1 MRYLYERMHWLV
13 LAFATV
19 ALILIA
25 AFGFRATSRFAE
37 SAKWVAHTHQVETV
51 VARIRSNLFASQDAL
66 VAESVTSDPSF
77 HTLYTQSEAALA
89 ADVAQM
95 RELTSDN
102 PAEQTRLD
110 SLEGLIKSRDDALR
124 NFVSSTAASPAQ
136 PQPQT
141 QQEAQRDRFMAGQ
154 APTIKALAVL
164 DEMLADEERL
174 LAQRNEE
181 STLTYMRA
189 RIALAAVYA
198 IVVIVLFVYLR
209 GLIVELRNRERA
221 EEAVQRLSGRL
232 LQLQDVERRKI
243 ARELHDSFG
252 QTFAA
257 LKMNL
262 DQVAMD
268 EHPESERSRALL
280 AEALQLLERCMTE
293 ARTLSHLL
301 HPPLLDELG
310 FVSAA
315 RTYIE
320 GYSERCHVQV
330 KLDLPA
336 DLERMPDEIELTLFR
351 ALQESLTNI
360 HRHSGSATV
369 DIRLE
374 RATDSVNLA
383 VRDYGKGISP
393 DLAKSFANRT
403 GGVGVG
409 LAGMRE
415 RVGQLKGQLNIRAM
429 RPGTLLTVSL
439 PLPGLRAVDPRPRES
454 HAEERRPERL
464 AAND

>member
-25 AFGFRATSRFAE
+25 AFGFRATASFAE
-37 SAKWVAHTHQVETV
+37 SAKWVAHTHQVETMF
-51 VARIRSNLFASQDAL
+51 ARIRSNLFASQDAL

-77 HTLYTQSEAALA
+77 HTLYTQSESALA
-89 ADVAQM
+89 ADVAQV
-95 RELTSDN
+95 RELTADN
-102 PAEQTRLD
+102 PAQQSRLD
-110 SLEGLIKSRDDALR
+110 NLEGLIKSRDAALT
-124 NFVSSTAASPAQ
+124 NLVSSTPASPTP

-141 QQEAQRDRFMAGQ
+141 QQDAKRDRFMAGQ
-154 APTIKALAVL
+154 APTIQALAVL

-181 STLTYMRA
+181 SALTYMRA

-209 GLIVELRNRERA
+209 GLVTELRNRERA

-232 LQLQDVERRKI
+232 LQLQDAERRKI

-257 LKMNL
+257 LKLNL

-268 EHPESERSRALL
+268 EHPDSARSRSPV
-280 AEALQLLERCMTE
+280 AEASQLLERCMIE

-315 RTYIE
+315 RAYIE
-320 GYSERCHVQV
+320 GYSARCHVQV
-330 KLDLPA
+330 NLDLPN
-336 DLERMPDEIELTLFR
+336 DLERLPEEIELTLFR

-360 HRHSGSATV
+360 HRHSGSETV
-369 DIRLE
+369 DIRLT
-374 RATDSVNLA
+374 RTANAVNLT
-383 VRDYGKGISP
+383 VRDYGKGIPP
-393 DLAKSFANRT
+393 DVAKSFANRT
-403 GGVGVG
+403 GAVGIG

-415 RVGQLKGQLNIRAM
+415 RVRQLKGQLNIRPA
-429 RPGTLLTVSL
+429 RPGTLLAVSL
-439 PLPGLRAVDPRPRES
+439 PLPANRVTQTP
-454 HAEERRPERL
+454 AERNRSSNLGPEQIP
-464 AAND
+464 A